1 MKRPQNFCPEYL
13 QGASFR
19 IDQNRVVVRNA
30 FGIKIGEAHCHPDDE
45 FDISEGINVALNS
58 VQKNKFAEGSKVRI
72 KKGYE
77 NYCYTEYTKWLLRNL
92 DDMEYITNF
101 CYDHVPNKSFHGDT
115 FKVVKI
121 APHTSDSNKMLAYI
135 VTNDFCKCG
144 FLYDLKA
151 LEVAE

>member
-77 NYCYTEYTKWLLRNL
+77 NYCYTEYTEWLLRNL

-101 CYDHVPNKSFHGDT
+101 CYRQVPDESFHGDT

-121 APHTSDSNKMLAYI
+121 APHTSNCTKMLAYI
-135 VTNDFCKCG
+135 VTNDFYRCG
-144 FLYDLKA
+144 FLYDLEA
-151 LEVAE
+151 LEVVE